1 MNWYKQSI
9 SEVIEVTGTKRE
21 GLTTSDA
28 EARLLESGPNEL
40 QEGKKKSIAH
50 LLLSQFADVM
60 ILVLLAAAIISGFI
74 GDLTDTI
81 VILVIVVL
89 NATIGFL
96 QEYRAEKAMK
106 ALKQMAVSQAR
117 VLRNGSITWLP
128 ATVIVP
134 GDLVLL
140 EAGNAVPAD
149 VRIIE
154 SINLKIE
161 EAALTGESHDINK
174 ITQPLEP

>member
-1 MNWYKQSI
+1 MNWYKLSTA
-9 SEVIEVTGTKRE
+9 EVIELMGTSVQ
-21 GLTTSDA
+21 GLTAADA
-28 EARLLESGPNEL
+28 EARLLETGTNEL
-40 QEGKKKSIAH
+40 LEGKKKSIAH

-106 ALKQMAVSQAR
+106 ALKQMAVSQSR
-117 VLRNGSITWLP
+117 VMRDGSIT
-128 ATVIVP
+128 
-134 GDLVLL
+134 
-140 EAGNAVPAD
+140 
-149 VRIIE
+149 
-154 SINLKIE
+154 
-161 EAALTGESHDINK
+161 
-174 ITQPLEP
+174 